1 MPGVTTAMS
10 LAVSEDDQGAVAG
23 ANSAAQGLGR
33 LFGPLIGSKL
43 YEILP
48 ALPYSIA
55 AGLMTLVLGFVIISK
70 STRNKFVQPAA

>member
-1 MPGVTTAMS
+1 MIGFGV
-10 LAVSEDDQGAVAG
+10 VAG

-48 ALPYSIA
+48 ALPYSVA
-55 AGLMTLVLGFVIISK
+55 AGLMTLVLAFVLLSK
-70 STRNKFVQPAA
+70 ATRSTYAQPAA